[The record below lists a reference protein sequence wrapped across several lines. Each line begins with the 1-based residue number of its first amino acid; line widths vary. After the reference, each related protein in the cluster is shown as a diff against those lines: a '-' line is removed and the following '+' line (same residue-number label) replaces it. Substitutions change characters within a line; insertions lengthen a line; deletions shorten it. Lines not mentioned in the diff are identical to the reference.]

1 MAEATESPR
10 LFRYLA
16 SFVMVSGVLLLAASW
31 RAIPP
36 VLGWQLA
43 LVSIAAVLSEN
54 YALSLS
60 KFTVSLA
67 YPLTMAATVLGG
79 PTAGA
84 LVAGMSAV
92 SWSEIVSQKRASVL
106 AFNLGQLPLVTVVG
120 GWVYLALGG
129 RLLLVDGHVGA
140 PLGDGDLPQILI
152 PLTALA
158 LTCALGN
165 IVLTSLAISA
175 LRSERLGSTFAGIA
189 WLIPTQVALAYVGLL
204 IGQVL
209 SISVVAFPL
218 FVAPLVIARQLYQ
231 RYSFLKAAYAD
242 TVRSLIGALE
252 AKDPYTRGHSERVAA
267 YSLQIGSRLG
277 LDSAQQERLE
287 YAALLHDVGKLAVPC
302 EILRKQGS
310 LTEEERQKIREHAS
324 RGAEMVSRI
333 PPLHD
338 LAAFVGQHHER
349 YAGGGYPDGVHDVG
363 IHQFARILAVADS
376 YDAMTTSR
384 SYRVAMGSEEAIEEL
399 FTQSGTQF
407 DPAVVAAFAHHR
419 TEDDVCAVSSV
430 GRPNHVAS
438 GPAVGGGA

>member
-16 SFVMVSGVLLLAASW
+16 SLVMVSGVLLLAASW
-31 RAIPP
+31 RAMPP
-36 VLGWQLA
+36 TLGWQLA
-43 LVSIAAVLSEN
+43 LVTIAAVLSEN

-67 YPLTMAATVLGG
+67 YPLTIAATVLGG

-84 LVAGMSAV
+84 LVAAMSAV

-106 AFNLGQLPLVTVVG
+106 AFNLGQLPLVTVIG

-129 RLLLVDGHVGA
+129 RLLLMGGVKGV
-140 PLGDGDLPQILI
+140 PLGDGDFPQLLI

-175 LRSERLGSTFAGIA
+175 LRSERLSVTFSSIA

-204 IGQVL
+204 IAQVL
-209 SISVVAFPL
+209 SISIVAFPL

-231 RYSFLKAAYAD
+231 RYSFLKASYAD

-252 AKDPYTRGHSERVAA
+252 AKDPYTRGHSERVAT
-267 YSLQIGSRLG
+267 YSLEIGSRLG

-287 YAALLHDVGKLAVPC
+287 YAALLHDVGKLAVPS
-302 EILRKQGS
+302 EILRKQGP
-310 LTEEERQKIREHAS
+310 LTEDERQRIREHAS

-333 PPLHD
+333 PPLRD

-349 YAGGGYPDGVHDVG
+349 FAGGGYPDGVHDVG

-384 SYRVAMGSEEAIEEL
+384 SYRDAMGEDAALEEL
-399 FTQSGTQF
+399 STQAGSQF
-407 DPAVVAAFAHHR
+407 DPAIVAAFSKYRNEHDA
-419 TEDDVCAVSSV
+419 CL
-430 GRPNHVAS
+430 AS
-438 GPAVGGGA
+438 GGGCSGHVVSGSAIGGGA

>member
-1 MAEATESPR
+1 MAEVTESPR

-16 SFVMVSGVLLLAASW
+16 AFVMVFGVLLLAISW

-36 VLGWQLA
+36 ALGWQLA
-43 LVSIAAVLSEN
+43 LVAIAAVLSEN

-67 YPLTMAATVLGG
+67 YPLTIAATVLAG

-106 AFNLGQLPLVTVVG
+106 AFNLGQLPLVTVIG
-120 GWVYLALGG
+120 GWVYLSLGG
-129 RLLLVDGHVGA
+129 RLLLSAHGGE
-140 PLGDGDLPQILI
+140 PLGAGDFPQVLI

-165 IVLTSLAISA
+165 IALTSLAIAA
-175 LRSERLGSTFAGIA
+175 LRSEKLTATFSSIA

-209 SISVVAFPL
+209 SISIVAFPL
-218 FVAPLVIARQLYQ
+218 FVAPLAIARQLYQ
-231 RYSFLKAAYAD
+231 RYSFLKASYAD

-252 AKDPYTRGHSERVAA
+252 AKDSYTRGHSERVAA

-277 LDSAQQERLE
+277 LDTAQQERLE
-287 YAALLHDVGKLAVPC
+287 YAALLHDVGKLAVPS
-302 EILRKQGS
+302 EILRKQGP
-310 LTEEERQKIREHAS
+310 LTEDERHKIREHAS

-333 PPLHD
+333 PPLRD

-349 YAGGGYPDGVHDVG
+349 FSGGGYPEGIVDVG

-384 SYRVAMGSEEAIEEL
+384 SYREAMAPDAALKEL
-399 FTQSGTQF
+399 VSQSGSQF
-407 DPAVVAAFAHHR
+407 DPTIVAAF
-419 TEDDVCAVSSV
+419 SSYRSELDRRLSAGG
-430 GRPNHVAS
+430 GRPGHVVS

>member
-1 MAEATESPR
+1 MAEVTESPR

-16 SFVMVSGVLLLAASW
+16 AFVMVFGVLLLAISW

-36 VLGWQLA
+36 ALGWQLA
-43 LVSIAAVLSEN
+43 LVAIAAVLSEN

-67 YPLTMAATVLGG
+67 YPLTIAATVLAG

-106 AFNLGQLPLVTVVG
+106 AFNLGQLPLVTVIG
-120 GWVYLALGG
+120 GWVYLGLGG
-129 RLLLVDGHVGA
+129 RLLLGTGGGE
-140 PLGDGDLPQILI
+140 PLGSSDFPQILI

-165 IVLTSLAISA
+165 IALTSLAIAA
-175 LRSERLGSTFAGIA
+175 LRSEKLAATFSSIA

-209 SISVVAFPL
+209 SISIVAFPL
-218 FVAPLVIARQLYQ
+218 FVAPLAIARQLYQ
-231 RYSFLKAAYAD
+231 RYSFLKASYAD

-252 AKDPYTRGHSERVAA
+252 AKDSYTRGHSERVAA

-277 LDSAQQERLE
+277 LDSTQQERLE
-287 YAALLHDVGKLAVPC
+287 YAALLHDVGKLAVPS
-302 EILRKQGS
+302 EILRKQGP
-310 LTEEERQKIREHAS
+310 LTEDERHKIREHAS

-333 PPLHD
+333 PPLRD

-349 YAGGGYPDGVHDVG
+349 FSGGGYPEGIDDVG

-384 SYRVAMGSEEAIEEL
+384 SYREAMAPDAALEEL
-399 FTQSGTQF
+399 ASQSGSQF
-407 DPAVVAAFAHHR
+407 DPTIVAAFR
-419 TEDDVCAVSSV
+419 SYRSEFDRCLSTDG
-430 GRPNHVAS
+430 GRAGHIVS

>member
-1 MAEATESPR
+1 MAEVTESPR

-16 SFVMVSGVLLLAASW
+16 AFVMVFGVLLLAISW

-36 VLGWQLA
+36 ALGWQLA
-43 LVSIAAVLSEN
+43 LVAIAAVLSEN

-67 YPLTMAATVLGG
+67 YPLTVAATVLAG

-120 GWVYLALGG
+120 GWVYLGLGG
-129 RLLLVDGHVGA
+129 RLLLSVDGGE
-140 PLGDGDLPQILI
+140 PLGAGDFPQVLI

-165 IVLTSLAISA
+165 IALTSLAISA
-175 LRSERLGSTFAGIA
+175 LRSEKLTVTFSSIA

-209 SISVVAFPL
+209 SISIVAFPL

-231 RYSFLKAAYAD
+231 RYSFLKASYAD

-252 AKDPYTRGHSERVAA
+252 AKDSYTRGHSERVAA

-277 LDSAQQERLE
+277 LDTAQQERLE
-287 YAALLHDVGKLAVPC
+287 YAALLHDVGKLAVPS
-302 EILRKQGS
+302 EILRKQGP
-310 LTEEERQKIREHAS
+310 LTEDERHKIREHAS

-333 PPLHD
+333 PPLRD

-349 YAGGGYPDGVHDVG
+349 FSGGGYPEGIDDVG

-384 SYRVAMGSEEAIEEL
+384 SYREAMEPDAALKEL
-399 FTQSGTQF
+399 VSQSGSQF
-407 DPAVVAAFAHHR
+407 DPTIVAAF
-419 TEDDVCAVSSV
+419 SSYRNEFDICLSTGG
-430 GRPNHVAS
+430 GRHGHIVS